1 MKKIKMKSVKELE
14 WENVDDISIDEIYD
28 TIAYKI
34 IERWRDEF
42 NDYMV
47 NDIFEERRVVNLLYP
62 YIKAEVEERA
72 KQDERE
78 KIKKILF
85 DMIVEE
91 GVIDVEDFFNDF
103 EKYLRENENKKLK
116 GDFS

>member
-1 MKKIKMKSVKELE
+1 MKSVKDLE

-72 KQDERE
+72 KQDMIE
-78 KIKKILF
+78 KQKVK
-85 DMIVEE
+85 DA
-91 GVIDVEDFFNDF
+91 IDNIQPL
-103 EKYLRENENKKLK
+103 EKYHQMNW
-116 GDFS
+116 S